1 MKRYLLDTAPLAAYL
16 HKREPAVTLI
26 RPLIEKHEVATSIVV
41 YAEVTEYIRGHPKFP
56 QRHDELRQLLREVY
70 PYFLT
75 YPILDRYAAIR
86 RSIRPPYGKG
96 LIGDMDTLIAAT
108 ALERHLTILTTDS
121 DFERVPKLNFQ
132 LVNLKAPL
140 LS

>member
-1 MKRYLLDTAPLAAYL
+1 MRRYLLDTAPLAAYL
-16 HKREPAVTLI
+16 QKLEPAVTLI

-41 YAEVTEYIRGHPKFP
+41 YAEGTEYIRSHPKFP
-56 QRHDELRQLLREVY
+56 ERHYELRQLLREIY

-75 YPILDRYAAIR
+75 YPILDRYAEIR
-86 RSIRPPYGKG
+86 RKIRPPYSKG

-121 DFERVPKLNFQ
+121 DFVRVPNLKWQ
-132 LVNLKAPL
+132 LVNFKAA
-140 LS
+140 

>member
-1 MKRYLLDTAPLAAYL
+1 MKHYLLDTAPLAAYL
-16 HKREPAVTLI
+16 QKKEPAVSLI

-41 YAEVTEYIRGHPKFP
+41 YAEVTEYIKSHPKFP
-56 QRHDELRQLLREVY
+56 QRHFELRQLLREIY

-75 YPILDRYAAIR
+75 YPILDLYAEVR
-86 RSIRPPYGKG
+86 RSVRPPYGKG

-121 DFERVPKLNFQ
+121 DFARFPKLNFQ
-132 LVNLKAPL
+132 IVNLKAA
-140 LS
+140 